1 MKKIILTVAALA
13 MLGACSTTQTDPWIG
28 RSEDEVI
35 ARLGLPMRVYKSS
48 DKKYI
53 VYDLSKSG
61 VKGGCMSGSYMVSEC
76 GYVSALPCGTG
87 CASSNS
93 CRTMFV
99 LDGDEVEDWR
109 TTGRCGY

>member
-13 MLGACSTTQTDPWIG
+13 MLSACSTTPADPWIG

-35 ARLGLPMRVYKSS
+35 ARLGLPMRTYKST
-48 DKKYI
+48 DRKYI
-53 VYDLSKSG
+53 VYDLSRKSTSG
-61 VKGGCMSGSYMVSEC
+61 YTKGSYIVSGC
-76 GYVSALPCGTG
+76 GYVSPLPYAAG
-87 CASSNS
+87 CSSANA

-99 LDGDEVEDWR
+99 LDDGTVEDWR